1 MKRSVEIWVEEA
13 KGEKQKMGIFDEVIS
28 GIGSKIFGEAGQGTL
43 MEQILGLINSPQT
56 GGLSGLMDQ
65 FKSKGLGDLIS
76 SWIGTGENQPVSG
89 DQIHQVFGVE
99 KIQEIAQTLGISG
112 AEASQGLA
120 SLLPQIIDK
129 LTPEGKIP
137 EGGILEQGM
146 NLLKNKFV

>member
-1 MKRSVEIWVEEA
+1 
-13 KGEKQKMGIFDEVIS
+13 MGIFDEVIS